1 MFEAPVVKVSHPYI
15 INYTNEL
22 NKTKAYSFRIPNYGL
37 FSFKSQTLF
46 LPSIFL
52 NAIQTKRVLAN

>member
-1 MFEAPVVKVSHPYI
+1 MQLREHQVLKNGTFL
-15 INYTNEL
+15 NEL
-22 NKTKAYSFRIPNYGL
+22 KKTKDYSFRIPNYGL